1 MSKNE
6 SSWNL
11 MSLVPIALFVGAFLT
26 NPSKGDFELYVKKE
40 LGVLNISEYQQ
51 HNYYF
56 FSLYRIDSLSFR
68 RGEDRRV
75 VLGLFGQFVEIKQKS
90 SW

>member
-26 NPSKGDFELYVKKE
+26 NPSKGDFEYYLENE
-40 LGVLNISEYQQ
+40 LGVLSLSEYQQ
-51 HNYYF
+51 HNYYV
-56 FSLYRIDSLSFR
+56 FSLYEINSLSFR

>member
-1 MSKNE
+1 MSKNA
-6 SSWNL
+6 SSWNV

-26 NPSKGDFELYVKKE
+26 NPSKGDFEYYLENE
-40 LGVLNISEYQQ
+40 LGVLSLSEYQQ
-51 HNYYF
+51 HNYYV
-56 FSLYRIDSLSFR
+56 FSLYEINSLSFR

>member
-1 MSKNE
+1 MSKND

-26 NPSKGDFELYVKKE
+26 NPSKGDFEYYLENE
-40 LGVLNISEYQQ
+40 LGVLSLSEYQQ
-51 HNYYF
+51 HNYYV
-56 FSLYRIDSLSFR
+56 FSLYEINSLSFR

-75 VLGLFGQFVEIKQKS
+75 VLGLFGQFVEINQKS